1 MARRDEERRER
12 AAILH
17 SLVPPNEGSEL
28 LLTVTT
34 EREGG
39 REEGEMGVKSFPPP
53 MMFAFAEFAR
63 SLLRPDAL
71 PPSFSLPPSLF
82 LPPSA
87 NGKSASRGIVQ
98 QCRNLRHLRRRGRTR
113 PRSRSPIAHMGAE
126 TSLVHYGCNELRVRR
141 SAG

>member
-34 EREGG
+34 DRGGREGG

-71 PPSFSLPPSLF
+71 PPSSSLPPQMVKVRHGASSNNAAISATF
-82 LPPSA
+82 AAEAEPARARALP
-87 NGKSASRGIVQ
+87 
-98 QCRNLRHLRRRGRTR
+98 
-113 PRSRSPIAHMGAE
+113 
-126 TSLVHYGCNELRVRR
+126 
-141 SAG
+141 